1 LLVIDRRGD
10 GLIHSHFGSLG
21 SFLSRGDLLVVN
33 RSRVIPARLVG
44 ARPGGGNAEV
54 LLVRRHSSGEW
65 DALLRPARR
74 LKPGGRVEIAE
85 GVSVTVLSGPLADG
99 RRRVRLE
106 CAPLSEAEALRRY
119 GSLPLPPYITRQAT
133 AEDEERYQTVF
144 AREDGSVAAPTAGLH
159 FTPELLTALA
169 AEGIDVTEVLLHV
182 GPGTFQPIRDPEVL
196 GHKLAP
202 EWCFVPPEA
211 ADCIARTRAAGGR
224 VIAVGTTVTR
234 TLESA
239 ASEGGLVTPGARE
252 ANIFVTP
259 GYRFRVV
266 DGLITNFH
274 LPRSSLLVL
283 VSAFAGRERILR
295 AYREAIRCGYRFY
308 SYGDACLIQ

>member
-1 LLVIDRRGD
+1 MLVIDRRGD
-10 GLIHSHFGSLG
+10 PLIHSHFRSLG
-21 SFLSRGDLLVVN
+21 TFLRRGDLLVVN

-44 ARPGGGNAEV
+44 HRTGGGNAEV

-65 DALLRPARR
+65 EALLRPARR
-74 LKPGGRVEIAE
+74 LKPGGRVDIAE
-85 GVSVTVLSGPLADG
+85 GVSVIVLSGPLPDG

-106 CAPLSEAEALRRY
+106 CAALSEADALRRH
-119 GSLPLPPYITRQAT
+119 GSLPLPPYIARQAT

-159 FTPELLTALA
+159 FTPELLSTLA
-169 AEGIDVTEVLLHV
+169 AQGIDVTEVLLHV
-182 GPGTFQPIRDPEVL
+182 GPGTFQPIRDPAVL

-202 EWCFVPPEA
+202 EWCFVPPET
-211 ADCIARTRAAGGR
+211 ADRIARTRAAGGR

-234 TLESA
+234 TLESG
-239 ASEGGLVTPGARE
+239 ASEDGLLAPGARE
-252 ANIFVTP
+252 AELFVTP